1 MQIKAE
7 DSSSLTRDGDI
18 SPINRSLSNLAD
30 ESKPSTAKA
39 SEPAFEL
46 RPNFSRVTPAQ
57 VAHVSFPVGSRYRP
71 VRPVSANPNPV
82 RIATETVLGPSNI
95 ASERYAGGGGILILV
110 DSRPDDEAE
119 YLEFETPTNL
129 RTAEEVTTSQN
140 TQGFVA
146 PSSGPHISLDGDAPE
161 AGPPEPFEVGTTC

>member
-1 MQIKAE
+1 MQIKSE
-7 DSSSLTRDGDI
+7 EPSSSFARDGDI

-30 ESKPSTAKA
+30 ENKPSATKA

-57 VAHVSFPVGSRYRP
+57 VVHVSFPVGSRYRP

-82 RIATETVLGPSNI
+82 RTATEPVLGPSST

-129 RTAEEVTTSQN
+129 TTVAAVTTSQD
-140 TQGFVA
+140 TQVLA
-146 PSSGPHISLDGDAPE
+146 VGPHISLDADAPE

>member
-1 MQIKAE
+1 MQIKSE
-7 DSSSLTRDGDI
+7 DPSSSFTRDGDI

-30 ESKPSTAKA
+30 ENKPSTAKTP
-39 SEPAFEL
+39 EPAFEL

-82 RIATETVLGPSNI
+82 RITTETVLGPSSI
-95 ASERYAGGGGILILV
+95 ATERYAGGGGILILV

-119 YLEFETPTNL
+119 YLEFETPTYL
-129 RTAEEVTTSQN
+129 TTQEAPSQAL
-140 TQGFVA
+140 VA
-146 PSSGPHISLDGDAPE
+146 PSLGPHISLDEDAPE
-161 AGPPEPFEVGTTC
+161 AGPPEPFEVGPAC